1 MRGVIPF
8 VESGLVPSR
17 CRGCL
22 SQDTLSSPFPIAFLI
37 QYCQMPLLQYLLNT
51 AVYCGSDCCAL
62 LCVAVV
68 DYRILHG
75 RFYVWF

>member
-8 VESGLVPSR
+8 VESGLVP
-17 CRGCL
+17 